1 MSVDDQDDRVENQ
14 IAAPLRAA
22 RPLVD
27 EVHRARLL
35 SGIEA
40 ELDRVQDRKQDQEND
55 RARAA
60 APARRRRF
68 WLAGAGALASA
79 AICAVALLG
88 TPHRPPRVAMTA
100 PVPVPVAPALLMPVR
115 PNGASE
121 PAAPSTDLLALAGER
136 LRATIGARVRLTLV
150 GPGRVSVLPVARPG
164 EIELAL
170 DGGRLLVA
178 YDGRAG
184 GTLRVHSPGA
194 VTTVV
199 GTLFAVDAGVTGSR
213 VAVAHGRVRT
223 EDRAGQVWQVATGSS
238 WNSGDGQVGPLP
250 GEVAAA
256 LAEHE
261 AAWNQTIATP
271 PPAAAPPHPAR
282 PHHPAAAP
290 RSDNGRDL
298 EILYAHAEE
307 AMRKHALAEARRTLE
322 AIASGDPDGTLGEAA
337 ILDLARL
344 ALAEGDRAEA
354 RRALARLP
362 ASFKDPALVE
372 TAAHLRCRA
381 EGESCAPPAGQ

>member
-1 MSVDDQDDRVENQ
+1 LSTNDQDDRVEAQ

-22 RPLVD
+22 RPALD
-27 EVHRARLL
+27 EVHRARLAA
-35 SGIEA
+35 GIEA
-40 ELDRVQDRKQDQEND
+40 ELDRMQERG
-55 RARAA
+55 RAGSRW
-60 APARRRRF
+60 RRWF
-68 WLAGAGALASA
+68 WLAGAGAAVTA
-79 AICAVALLG
+79 AVCAVAWLHAPARA
-88 TPHRPPRVAMTA
+88 PHSATSPPAAEASLM
-100 PVPVPVAPALLMPVR
+100 PPALLMPVG
-115 PNGASE
+115 PNGGAGS
-121 PAAPSTDLLALAGER
+121 AAPSTDLLAVAGER

-150 GPGRVSVLPVARPG
+150 GPGRVSVLPLARPD

-199 GTLFAVDAGVTGSR
+199 GTLFAVEAAPTGTR

-223 EDRAGQVWQVATGSS
+223 EDRRGRVWQVATGTS
-238 WNSGDGQVGPLP
+238 WSSGDGQVGPLP
-250 GEVAAA
+250 GELAAA

-261 AAWNQTIATP
+261 AAWSEAAP
-271 PPAAAPPHPAR
+271 EPAPPAALPRPAR
-282 PHHPAAAP
+282 PRHPAAAP

-298 EILYAHAEE
+298 EILYAHAED

-322 AIASGDPDGTLGEAA
+322 AIASGDPDGALGEAA

-344 ALAEGDRAEA
+344 ALAEGDRPEA

-362 ASFKDPALVE
+362 AALKDPALVE

-381 EGESCAPPAGQ
+381 AGGSCAEPAGR